1 MPRLYQLCLVN
12 VSNELLS
19 KFVTVNFRFGITVI
33 NCIIC
38 PFSFITNSSE
48 SLNSGIKGR
57 LKERGHEFP
66 VNQKY
71 QAQRKPFFTTIKV
84 AAFVTNSVL
93 LTQALSTD
101 VVIIVFYIVSETTWK
116 VPENIWRVWE
126 HFGERLIF
134 SGSSALFSFCWLWL
148 IGLFFNHFLIFVLC
162 KDCKRSVRKAHFS
175 YIECSGSVIFLLNLL
190 VSFPIILTF
199 LQFSWSWFL
208 IIFLFWASLI
218 CYYSKERRSKITY
231 WRRK

>member
-19 KFVTVNFRFGITVI
+19 KFVTVNFRFGITFI

-57 LKERGHEFP
+57 LIERGHEFP

-84 AAFVTNSVL
+84 AAFVTNSAL

-116 VPENIWRVWE
+116 VPENI
-126 HFGERLIF
+126 
-134 SGSSALFSFCWLWL
+134 
-148 IGLFFNHFLIFVLC
+148 
-162 KDCKRSVRKAHFS
+162 
-175 YIECSGSVIFLLNLL
+175 
-190 VSFPIILTF
+190 
-199 LQFSWSWFL
+199 
-208 IIFLFWASLI
+208 
-218 CYYSKERRSKITY
+218 
-231 WRRK
+231 

>member
-1 MPRLYQLCLVN
+1 MPRLYLLCLVN

-19 KFVTVNFRFGITVI
+19 KFVTVNFRFGITFI

-84 AAFVTNSVL
+84 AAFVTNSAL

-162 KDCKRSVRKAHFS
+162 WRLQKKCSKSPFFLHWVFRISNLFIESSREFS
-175 YIECSGSVIFLLNLL
+175 YYINFLTIFVKLIFNYISLLSLFDLL
-190 VSFPIILTF
+190 
-199 LQFSWSWFL
+199 
-208 IIFLFWASLI
+208 LFER
-218 CYYSKERRSKITY
+218 KEI
-231 WRRK
+231 